1 MKTSLIAFSAF
12 LGLVSAQNAIVN
24 NHCATTVYVQ
34 SFPYDGS
41 APGPLTT
48 VPKGGTFSEKFES
61 SGSVRYSALFSLRNT
76 PYSKRN

>member
-1 MKTSLIAFSAF
+1 MKTFLITFGAL
-12 LGLVSAQNAIVN
+12 LGLASAQNAVVN

-34 SFPYDGS
+34 SFPFDGS

-48 VPKGGTFSEKFES
+48 VPKGGTFSEEFKT
-61 SGSVRYSALFSLRNT
+61 SGSVRRSALCSLRNT

>member
-1 MKTSLIAFSAF
+1 MKASLVSFSAI
-12 LGLVSAQNAIVN
+12 LGLVSAQNAVVH

-48 VPKGGTFSEKFES
+48 VPKGGTFSEEFRA
-61 SGSVRYSALFSLRNT
+61 SGSVR
-76 PYSKRN
+76 